1 MYRTRV
7 GARANEMSEQILY
20 RFTGWFARITIFIV
34 HLTSE
39 NTHTNNIKDEKNSMV
54 DKVTPLNGMEEL
66 KYGADGPLQ
75 TRIEKEFLP
84 LITSILGENQ
94 QGDNDAHNQA
104 LPRISI

>member
-39 NTHTNNIKDEKNSMV
+39 NTHTNNIKDEKN
-54 DKVTPLNGMEEL
+54 N
-66 KYGADGPLQ
+66 GPLQ